1 MRSKDKKSIYRVLSD
16 FVKSDSNI
24 AANEIELLET
34 LCTHFKIEEQDKK
47 ESYAM
52 TLAEA
57 THNLADLPFAS
68 QEMLIQKLEES
79 ALIDG
84 ECSREESMLITSLE
98 KIWSGKGEILS
109 IPVNNRLLLPTQILY
124 IDPSSAPKKNELD
137 RKYDEIK
144 KIVEL
149 AGYDLVYIPQI
160 ASDYKNFGSENL
172 KRLLLFLNPA
182 LEPEVIINNIKSLSE
197 MTSRT
202 FYIQILQEK
211 LQMGLVINRPAFMIG
226 LPNNIV
232 DGLDYANYL
241 IYYADNQQIGKQLQ
255 SLIERLNSRVGSYSV
270 VVNKRGSRNQDFPY
284 KGFHKIL
291 LDIMTGEKSGQCEIK
306 IYVRGGE
313 DMLVDNS
320 EKGKRHT
327 VAICKDGATYP
338 VLINGREATY
348 YLLLLCASAS
358 SAGFVDFKYDFT
370 NPKALER
377 VKEQYTALYRL
388 LSNRDA
394 YDEDGKQQIP
404 NILISNTR
412 RPIKTRVLKALNSCG
427 VTGCGHLVKPK
438 KKGLDGYYV
447 AIPAENVKLVS
458 RSGETPLTESEIF
471 KKHFK

>member
-1 MRSKDKKSIYRVLSD
+1 
-16 FVKSDSNI
+16 
-24 AANEIELLET
+24 
-34 LCTHFKIEEQDKK
+34 
-47 ESYAM
+47 
-52 TLAEA
+52 
-57 THNLADLPFAS
+57 
-68 QEMLIQKLEES
+68 
-79 ALIDG
+79 
-84 ECSREESMLITSLE
+84 
-98 KIWSGKGEILS
+98 
-109 IPVNNRLLLPTQILY
+109 
-124 IDPSSAPKKNELD
+124 
-137 RKYDEIK
+137 
-144 KIVEL
+144 
-149 AGYDLVYIPQI
+149 
-160 ASDYKNFGSENL
+160 
-172 KRLLLFLNPA
+172 
-182 LEPEVIINNIKSLSE
+182 
-197 MTSRT
+197 
-202 FYIQILQEK
+202 
-211 LQMGLVINRPAFMIG
+211 
-226 LPNNIV
+226 V

-358 SAGFVDFKYDFT
+358 SAGFVDFRYDFT
-370 NPKALER
+370 NPKALEK

-404 NILISNTR
+404 NILI
-412 RPIKTRVLKALNSCG
+412 
-427 VTGCGHLVKPK
+427 
-438 KKGLDGYYV
+438 
-447 AIPAENVKLVS
+447 
-458 RSGETPLTESEIF
+458 
-471 KKHFK
+471 